1 MVMSCKQVVIAVVV
15 AVALSTPWR
24 AEAEDA
30 LLKMRVFR
38 ELRKMTR
45 ASSHG
50 EVAALKNKNFDG
62 IWGGRYFYSSRN
74 STCGSLVSSFD
85 FRHIL
90 GTRGGAGALSTSHDG
105 NFAGRSRDKGR
116 RWEFGKTIPVNGRSA
131 VILVGYASLARN
143 GNSAATAYGL
153 RTDSGCIL
161 TLGANAI
168 RLAR

>member
-1 MVMSCKQVVIAVVV
+1 MLMNCKQLVVAV
-15 AVALSTPWR
+15 AVALSTPWK
-24 AEAEDA
+24 AEADDA
-30 LLKMRVFR
+30 PLRMRVLR
-38 ELRKMTR
+38 ELRKMVR
-45 ASSHG
+45 SSPQG
-50 EVAALKNKNFDG
+50 DVTVLKNKNFDG
-62 IWGGRYFYSSRN
+62 IWGGRYFYSPRA
-74 STCGSLVSSFD
+74 STCGSPISSFD
-85 FRHIL
+85 FRHL
-90 GTRGGAGALSTSHDG
+90 LATRGVAGALSTSHDG

-161 TLGANAI
+161 TFGANAI